1 MKHFLMSIAVLSITF
16 MLAACGL
23 TKTPSTT
30 SSEDQKETV
39 SSKKPPHTESKP
51 TAKSLNPTRQYY
63 ETSIGNLKPQCLVV
77 AGANVGVGKKG
88 QFDILS
94 GLLFLKD
101 DEAISITEGELNIY
115 PSSKLR
121 LSPARDLYLTLVQDN
136 PTGKWIATKGF
147 IVLAD
152 EKFQIIEG
160 HTIQI
165 VGGNKNPFKIS
176 NKGFSDTAI
185 RIQNGKP
192 EIFSGPFDTA
202 YHDDATK
209 ISDTVIHI
217 QMEKNSGI
225 TIIQSKIMTGT
236 VLD

>member
-1 MKHFLMSIAVLSITF
+1 MRQFLMPIAALSIIF
-16 MLAACGL
+16 MLAGCGP
-23 TKTPSTT
+23 TKTPSTIASKDGKDT
-30 SSEDQKETV
+30 LSSQ
-39 SSKKPPHTESKP
+39 KPPQTESKP
-51 TAKSLNPTRQYY
+51 TAKAPSPTRQHY

-77 AGANVGVGKKG
+77 AGANMGVSKKG
-88 QFDILS
+88 QFDIVS

-152 EKFQIIEG
+152 GKFQIIEG
-160 HTIQI
+160 QTIRI
-165 VGGNKNPFKIS
+165 VGGNNNPFKIS
-176 NKGFSDTAI
+176 NESFSDTVI

-192 EIFSGPFDTA
+192 EILSAPFETA
-202 YHDDATK
+202 YQDDALK
-209 ISDTVIHI
+209 ISNTVIRI

-225 TIIQSKIMTGT
+225 TLMQSKILTGT
-236 VLD
+236 VID